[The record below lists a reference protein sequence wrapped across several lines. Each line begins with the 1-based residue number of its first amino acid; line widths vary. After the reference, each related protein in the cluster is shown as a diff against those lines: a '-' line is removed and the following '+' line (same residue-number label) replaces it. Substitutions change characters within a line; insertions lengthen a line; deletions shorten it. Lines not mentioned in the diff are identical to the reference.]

1 MKIDTMINR
10 FLNKNPD
17 WIKDE
22 ELLELLLRYVTEEPD
37 KVSRQ
42 LLVEYENIAAL
53 MEADAGDL
61 QNLPYLS
68 EEAVLLL
75 RLVPE
80 LNRRYFVARSQGRTR
95 LVTSKDYGDYLL
107 PKFYGARDELVYL
120 LCLDATNQVILCQQ
134 IEHGSVNS
142 AHIPIRRL
150 VQEALQA
157 NATTVVL
164 AHNHPSGVA
173 MPSRED
179 VALTETLYH
188 TLKALDIFLD
198 DHIIVANDNYRS
210 LRECGYYMEFC

>member
-1 MKIDTMINR
+1 MKMDTVIHR

-22 ELLELLLRYVTEEPD
+22 ELLALLLRYVSEEPETA
-37 KVSRQ
+37 SRK
-42 LLVEYENIAAL
+42 LLTEYGDIAAL

-61 QNLPYLS
+61 QSLPYLS
-68 EEAVLLL
+68 EDAVMLL

-95 LVTSKDYGDYLL
+95 LMSGKDYGEYLL

-120 LCLDATNQVILCQQ
+120 LCLDATNQVILCKQ

-142 AHIPIRRL
+142 ANIPIRRV
-150 VQEALQA
+150 VQEVLQA

-179 VALTETLYH
+179 VALTETLYN
-188 TLKALDIFLD
+188 TLKAMDIHLD
-198 DHIIVANDNYRS
+198 DHLIIANDTYLS

>member
-1 MKIDTMINR
+1 MKIDTIIHR

-22 ELLELLLRYVTEEPD
+22 ELLELLLHYVTEDPET
-37 KVSRQ
+37 VSRQ
-42 LLVEYENIAAL
+42 LLEKYENIAAL
-53 MEADAGDL
+53 MEADTGDL
-61 QNLPYLS
+61 QTLPYLN

-95 LVTSKDYGDYLL
+95 LVTSKDYGNYLL

-120 LCLDATNQVILCQQ
+120 LCLDATNQVISCQQ
-134 IEHGSVNS
+134 MEHGSVNS
-142 AHIPIRRL
+142 ANIPVRRL

-164 AHNHPSGVA
+164 AHNHPSGIA

-179 VALTETLYH
+179 VALTDTLYH
-188 TLKALDIFLD
+188 TFRAMDICLD
-198 DHIIVANDNYRS
+198 DHLIIANDTYLS

>member
-1 MKIDTMINR
+1 MKIDTIINR

-17 WIKDE
+17 CIDDKI
-22 ELLELLLRYVTEEPD
+22 LLELLLRYAVDEPED
-37 KVSRQ
+37 VSHR
-42 LLVEYENIAAL
+42 LLEKYENIAAL
-53 MEADAGDL
+53 MEADTGDL
-61 QNLPYLS
+61 QTLPYLN

-95 LVTSKDYGDYLL
+95 LVSSKDYGAYLL

-120 LCLDATNQVILCQQ
+120 LCLDATNQVISCRQM
-134 IEHGSVNS
+134 EHGSVNS
-142 AHIPIRRL
+142 ANITVRRL

-164 AHNHPSGVA
+164 AHNHPSGIA

-179 VALTETLYH
+179 VALTETLYYAF
-188 TLKALDIFLD
+188 KAMDICLD
-198 DHIIVANDNYRS
+198 DHLIIANDTYLS

>member
-1 MKIDTMINR
+1 MKIDTVIHR

-22 ELLELLLRYVTEEPD
+22 ELLELLLRYVTEEPE

-42 LLVEYENIAAL
+42 LLAEYENIAAL

-61 QNLPYLS
+61 QGLPYLN

-95 LVTSKDYGDYLL
+95 LMTSKEYGDYLL

-120 LCLDATNQVILCQQ
+120 LCMDATNQVISCQQ

-142 AHIPIRRL
+142 ANIPIRRL

-157 NATTVVL
+157 NATAVVL

-173 MPSRED
+173 MPSQED
-179 VALTETLYH
+179 VDLTERLYY
-188 TLKALDIFLD
+188 TLKAMDISLE
-198 DHIIVANDNYRS
+198 DHLIIANDTYRS
-210 LRECGYYMEFC
+210 LRESGYYLEFC

>member
-1 MKIDTMINR
+1 MKIDTIIHR

-22 ELLELLLRYVTEEPD
+22 ELLEMLLHYVTEEPEV
-37 KVSRQ
+37 VSRQ
-42 LLVEYENIAAL
+42 LLEKYENIAAL
-53 MEADAGDL
+53 MEADTGDL
-61 QNLPYLS
+61 QTLPYLN

-95 LVTSKDYGDYLL
+95 LVTSKDYGNYLL

-120 LCLDATNQVILCQQ
+120 LCLDATNQVISCQQ
-134 IEHGSVNS
+134 MEHGSVNS
-142 AHIPIRRL
+142 ANIPVRRL

-164 AHNHPSGVA
+164 AHNHPSGIA

-179 VALTETLYH
+179 VALTDTLYH
-188 TLKALDIFLD
+188 TFRAMDICLD
-198 DHIIVANDNYRS
+198 DHLIIANDTYLS